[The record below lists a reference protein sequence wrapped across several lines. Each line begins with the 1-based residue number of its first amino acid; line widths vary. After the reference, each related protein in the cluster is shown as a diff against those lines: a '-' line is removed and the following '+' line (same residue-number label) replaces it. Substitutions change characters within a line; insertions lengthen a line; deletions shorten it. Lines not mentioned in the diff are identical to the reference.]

1 MDGFILPI
9 LTGDTRFTDADV
21 NRARN
26 ALRILEGASSKT
38 QATIAY
44 NNLNSIMDRVRSVTQ
59 EQLGSTQAA
68 ETANVANDAAD
79 EELTELEAQAKAM
92 GIDVESLRKEFGV
105 K

>member
-44 NNLNSIMDRVRSVTQ
+44 NNLKDIMSRVRDVTRQ
-59 EQLGSTQAA
+59 QLGSTQAA
-68 ETANVANDAAD
+68 EAVNVANDIAD

-92 GIDVESLRKEFGV
+92 GIDVDALKAEFGV